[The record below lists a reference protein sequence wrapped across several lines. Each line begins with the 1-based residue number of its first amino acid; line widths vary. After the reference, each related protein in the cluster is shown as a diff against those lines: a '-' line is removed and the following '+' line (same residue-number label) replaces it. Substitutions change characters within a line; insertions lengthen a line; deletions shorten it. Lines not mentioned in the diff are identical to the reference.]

1 MMTVNI
7 KDALL
12 VVGGTVGIASLFY
25 VIRETFLKA
34 DRDFQKWK
42 AEFHKELGIDR
53 LKLNKNLAFGI
64 QTRSCDV
71 HVAGAVKCKDL
82 ECSYGPLS
90 FMLDVIGRAKKSV
103 DVCIYI
109 ITAQVFADA
118 IIDARNRGLRVRIIG
133 DSDMSFSAQSSINLF
148 RQLEFPVRQ
157 RMSHYIMHHKFI
169 LVDDEIVMNGSL
181 NFTMTGALGN
191 WENVIV
197 SSCPEIVQP
206 FLIEFQTL
214 WDEFHPNNPISETE
228 IHRSTRKTK
237 NMTFM

>member
-1 MMTVNI
+1 MPIYV
-7 KDALL
+7 KDAALA
-12 VVGGTVGIASLFY
+12 VGGAVGIASLIY
-25 VIRETFLKA
+25 VLREALVRAKT
-34 DRDFQKWK
+34 DFDKWK
-42 AEFHKELGIDR
+42 TELDKELGIDR
-53 LKLNKNLAFGI
+53 IKLNKSLAFGI

-90 FMLDVIGRAKKSV
+90 FMLDIIDQAKKSV
-103 DVCIYI
+103 DICIYI

-118 IIDARNRGLRVRIIG
+118 IIDAKNRGLRVRIIG
-133 DSDMSFSAQSSINLF
+133 DSDMSFSAQSSINTF

-157 RMSHYIMHHKFI
+157 RMSNYIMHHKFI

-197 SSCPEIVQP
+197 SSHPEIVQP
-206 FLIEFQTL
+206 FLVEFQTL
-214 WDEFHPNNPISETE
+214 WEEFDPNNPITETDVYR
-228 IHRSTRKTK
+228 HNRRTKTHDI
-237 NMTFM
+237 